1 MSTVEAMMF
10 CTASIAAFVS
20 VLFLLISNWHL
31 TPAKAFML
39 LSFMNLSKDTFSV
52 FLGKGFQ
59 IIFEATVS
67 LERIEEFLLLE
78 DLPSLSRD
86 SQVSSSFVE
95 NGDMLESDDKTSN
108 TLLEEK
114 KEQSKANKNESGL
127 ATESKERDQELPS
140 SSSEQALVVSKLS
153 YKMIKGEGKYILKDI
168 SFVTPRSTLTAIC
181 GQVGSGKS
189 TLLCA
194 IAGQLNLSS
203 GTVQYPRPLVY
214 VPQVPWL
221 FSGTVRENI
230 LFSAPYNPEWY
241 STVVEACAL
250 KEDIE
255 LFPDMDE
262 TVIGQKGVALSGGQK
277 ARVSLARAV
286 YSCAEVYVLDDPL
299 SAVDQKVGDQIF
311 EKCICG
317 LLDDKITVLVSHHS
331 RYLQKAHQIVVLD
344 NGCVKEILTP
354 KLSQTNG
361 ADRDILSNSV
371 IGEFEDEK
379 GSPHSKS
386 PSEKSQGLEIPEE
399 DRVIGNLSFRLY
411 WNYFKSGLHPVLLI
425 GLIVLSLLIQRE
437 LPVYWL

>member
-1 MSTVEAMMF
+1 MF

-20 VLFLLISNWHL
+20 VLCLLMSNWQL
-31 TPAKAFML
+31 TPTKAFML
-39 LSFMNLSKDTFSV
+39 LSFMNISRDTFSV
-52 FLGKGFQ
+52 FLGRGFQ
-59 IIFEATVS
+59 SVFEATVS
-67 LERIEEFLLLE
+67 LKRIEEFLLLE
-78 DLPSLSRD
+78 DLPSLSSD
-86 SQVSSSFVE
+86 SQVSKSFVE
-95 NGDMLESDDKTSN
+95 NGDMFDSYHNTSN

-114 KEQSKANKNESGL
+114 KKHFEANKNESEL
-127 ATESKERDQELPS
+127 ATEFGKNNQELHS
-140 SSSEQALVVSKLS
+140 DNSEEALVVSSLS
-153 YKMIKGEGKYILKDI
+153 YKMIKGQDKYILEDI

-203 GTVQYPRPLVY
+203 GTVQCPRPLVY

-221 FSGTVRENI
+221 FSGTIKENI

-255 LFPDMDE
+255 LFPDTDK
-262 TVIGQKGVALSGGQK
+262 TVIGQKGVVLSGGQK

-286 YSCAEVYVLDDPL
+286 YSRADVYVLDDPL
-299 SAVDQKVGDQIF
+299 SAVDQNVGDEIF
-311 EKCICG
+311 KKCICG

-331 RYLQKAHQIVVLD
+331 RYLQEADQIVVLD
-344 NGCVKEILTP
+344 NGRVKEILTP
-354 KLSQTNG
+354 KLTQTNG
-361 ADRDILSNSV
+361 ADDVLSNSV
-371 IGEFEDEK
+371 IGKFEDEK

-386 PSEKSQGLEIPEE
+386 SPDKSQGLEIPEE

-411 WNYFKSGLHPVLLI
+411 WDYFRSGLHPVLVI
-425 GLIVLSLLIQRE
+425 GLIVLCLLIQRK
-437 LPVYWL
+437 LPIHCL

>member
-1 MSTVEAMMF
+1 MF

-20 VLFLLISNWHL
+20 VLFLLISNWQL

-39 LSFMNLSKDTFSV
+39 LSFMNLSKDTFAT

-59 IIFEATVS
+59 KIFEATVS

-78 DLPSLSRD
+78 DLPSLSSD
-86 SQVSSSFVE
+86 SQVSNNFVE
-95 NGDMLESDDKTSN
+95 NGDMLGSDDKTSN

-114 KEQSKANKNESGL
+114 KKQSKANKNESGL
-127 ATESKERDQELPS
+127 ATESEERNQELPS
-140 SSSEQALVVSKLS
+140 SSSEQPLVVSNLS
-153 YKMIKGEGKYILKDI
+153 YKMIKDEDKHILTDI
-168 SFVTPRSTLTAIC
+168 SFVTPRRSLTAIC

-194 IAGQLNLSS
+194 IAGQLNLSG

-221 FSGTVRENI
+221 FSGTIRENI
-230 LFSAPYNPEWY
+230 LFSAPYHPEWY

-286 YSCAEVYVLDDPL
+286 YSCADVYVLDDPL

-331 RYLQKAHQIVVLD
+331 RYLQKANQIVVLD

-361 ADRDILSNSV
+361 ADDVLSNSV

-437 LPVYWL
+437 LPIYWL

>member
-1 MSTVEAMMF
+1 
-10 CTASIAAFVS
+10 
-20 VLFLLISNWHL
+20 
-31 TPAKAFML
+31 ML
-39 LSFMNLSKDTFSV
+39 LSFMNLSKDTFSL

-67 LERIEEFLLLE
+67 LTRIEEFLLLE
-78 DLPSLSRD
+78 DLPSLFSD
-86 SQVSSSFVE
+86 SQVSNSFVE
-95 NGDMLESDDKTSN
+95 NGDSEDKTSN

-114 KEQSKANKNESGL
+114 KEQSKANKNESEL
-127 ATESKERDQELPS
+127 ATESEERNQELHS
-140 SSSEQALVVSKLS
+140 YNSEEALVVSNLS
-153 YKMIKGEGKYILKDI
+153 YKMIKGEGKYILEDI

-203 GTVQYPRPLVY
+203 GTVQYPRALVY

-221 FSGTVRENI
+221 FSGTIKENI

-255 LFPDMDE
+255 LFPDADE
-262 TVIGQKGVALSGGQK
+262 TIIGQKGVALSGGQK

-286 YSCAEVYVLDDPL
+286 YSCADVYVLDDPL

-331 RYLQKAHQIVVLD
+331 RYLQKADQIVVLD
-344 NGCVKEILTP
+344 NGRVKEILTP
-354 KLSQTNG
+354 KLSQTN
-361 ADRDILSNSV
+361 DTDDILSNSV
-371 IGEFEDEK
+371 IGEFEGEK
-379 GSPHSKS
+379 GSPNSKS

-411 WNYFKSGLHPVLLI
+411 WDYFRSGLHPVLLI

-437 LPVYWL
+437 LPVYCL

>member
-1 MSTVEAMMF
+1 
-10 CTASIAAFVS
+10 
-20 VLFLLISNWHL
+20 
-31 TPAKAFML
+31 ML
-39 LSFMNLSKDTFSV
+39 LSFMNLSKDTFSI
-52 FLGKGFQ
+52 FLAKGFQ
-59 IIFEATVS
+59 SVFEATVS
-67 LERIEEFLLLE
+67 LERIQEFLLLE
-78 DLPSLSRD
+78 DLPSLSSD
-86 SQVSSSFVE
+86 SEVSESFVE
-95 NGDMLESDDKTSN
+95 NGDMLKSDDETSN

-114 KEQSKANKNESGL
+114 KQFEANKNESEL
-127 ATESKERDQELPS
+127 ATEIENKNQELLS
-140 SSSEQALVVSKLS
+140 HDSEEALVVSNLS
-153 YKMIKGEGKYILKDI
+153 YKMTDGDDKYILEDI
-168 SFVTPRSTLTAIC
+168 SFATPRGTLTAIC

-221 FSGTVRENI
+221 FSGTIKENI

-255 LFPDMDE
+255 LFPDEDE
-262 TVIGQKGVALSGGQK
+262 TVIGQKGVVLSGGQK

-286 YSCAEVYVLDDPL
+286 YSCADVYVLDDPL
-299 SAVDQKVGDQIF
+299 SAVDQRVGDQIF

-331 RYLQKAHQIVVLD
+331 RYLQKADQIVVLD
-344 NGCVKEILTP
+344 NGRVKEILAP

-361 ADRDILSNSV
+361 ADDILSNSV

-386 PSEKSQGLEIPEE
+386 SSDKSNGLEIPEE

-411 WNYFKSGLHPVLLI
+411 WDYFKSGLHPVLLI
-425 GLIVLSLLIQRE
+425 GLIVLCLLIQRK
-437 LPVYWL
+437 LLLYCL

>member
-1 MSTVEAMMF
+1 MF

-20 VLFLLISNWHL
+20 VLFLLISNCHL

-39 LSFMNLSKDTFSV
+39 LSFMNLSKDIFSV

-95 NGDMLESDDKTSN
+95 NGDMLESDDKRSN

-194 IAGQLNLSS
+194 IAGQLTLSS

-331 RYLQKAHQIVVLD
+331 RYFQKADQIVVLD

-361 ADRDILSNSV
+361 ADDVLSNSV
-371 IGEFEDEK
+371 IGGFEDEK
-379 GSPHSKS
+379 RSPHSKS

-425 GLIVLSLLIQRE
+425 GLIVSSLLIQRE

>member
-1 MSTVEAMMF
+1 MF
-10 CTASIAAFVS
+10 CTASTAAFIS
-20 VLFLLISNWHL
+20 VLCLLKSNWHL

-78 DLPSLSRD
+78 DLPALSRD
-86 SQVSSSFVE
+86 FQVSSSFVE

-127 ATESKERDQELPS
+127 AAESKERDQELPS
-140 SSSEQALVVSKLS
+140 SCSEQALVVSKLS

-203 GTVQYPRPLVY
+203 GTIQYPRPLVY

-221 FSGTVRENI
+221 FSGTIRENI

-286 YSCAEVYVLDDPL
+286 YSCADVYVLDDPL

-331 RYLQKAHQIVVLD
+331 RYLQKADQIVVLD
-344 NGCVKEILTP
+344 NGRMKEILTP

-361 ADRDILSNSV
+361 ADEILSNSV
-371 IGEFEDEK
+371 IAEFEDED
-379 GSPHSKS
+379 SPRSKS

-411 WNYFKSGLHPVLLI
+411 WDYFRSGLHPVLLI
-425 GLIVLSLLIQRE
+425 GLIVLSLLIQRK

>member
-1 MSTVEAMMF
+1 MF
-10 CTASIAAFVS
+10 CTASTAAFIS
-20 VLFLLISNWHL
+20 VLCLLKSNWHL

-78 DLPSLSRD
+78 DLPALSRD
-86 SQVSSSFVE
+86 FQVSSSFVE

-114 KEQSKANKNESGL
+114 KEQSKANKYESGL

-203 GTVQYPRPLVY
+203 GTIQYPRPLVY

-286 YSCAEVYVLDDPL
+286 YSCADVYVLDDPL

-317 LLDDKITVLVSHHS
+317 LLGDKITVLVSHHS
-331 RYLQKAHQIVVLD
+331 RYLQKVDQIVVLD
-344 NGCVKEILTP
+344 NGRVKEILTP

-361 ADRDILSNSV
+361 ADEILSNSV
-371 IGEFEDEK
+371 NAEFEDED
-379 GSPHSKS
+379 SPRSKS

-411 WNYFKSGLHPVLLI
+411 WDYFRSGLHPVLLI
-425 GLIVLSLLIQRE
+425 GLIVLSLLIQRK

>member
-1 MSTVEAMMF
+1 MF

-20 VLFLLISNWHL
+20 VLFLLISNCHL

-39 LSFMNLSKDTFSV
+39 LSFMNLSKDIFSV

-95 NGDMLESDDKTSN
+95 NGDMLESDDKRSN

-194 IAGQLNLSS
+194 IAGQLTLSS

-255 LFPDMDE
+255 LLSDMDE

-277 ARVSLARAV
+277 A
-286 YSCAEVYVLDDPL
+286 
-299 SAVDQKVGDQIF
+299 
-311 EKCICG
+311 
-317 LLDDKITVLVSHHS
+317 
-331 RYLQKAHQIVVLD
+331 
-344 NGCVKEILTP
+344 
-354 KLSQTNG
+354 
-361 ADRDILSNSV
+361 
-371 IGEFEDEK
+371 
-379 GSPHSKS
+379 
-386 PSEKSQGLEIPEE
+386 
-399 DRVIGNLSFRLY
+399 
-411 WNYFKSGLHPVLLI
+411 
-425 GLIVLSLLIQRE
+425 LSLIHI
-437 LPVYWL
+437 